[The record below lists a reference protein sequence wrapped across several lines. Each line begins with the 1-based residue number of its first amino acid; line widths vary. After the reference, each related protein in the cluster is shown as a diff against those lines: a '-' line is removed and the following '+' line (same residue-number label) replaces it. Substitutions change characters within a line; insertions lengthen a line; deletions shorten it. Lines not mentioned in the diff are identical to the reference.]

1 MLERIENFFI
11 SWRFPSFMISTLALS
26 WILVMV
32 MAFVPVTDSAWGSFA
47 EDFKVW
53 CFGYDPETGS
63 MQWIYLAMF
72 TINPMMLGIVV
83 LFVWIEPLREVYEN
97 PAITLKYA
105 STAFLLV
112 VSIGASFLLT
122 YEVPS
127 EENFEFRPDE
137 LRIALS
143 PPEFE
148 LINQHNELVSL
159 SDHQGEV
166 VILTSVYASCAD
178 TCPMILDQVKRV
190 LEDLTPKEQE
200 EVVLMAITMQP
211 EKDTPE
217 LLKRVAGFYRLNN
230 FNSHLLTG
238 EPLNVNKVLDLLN
251 VSRFK
256 ETDSGEI
263 NHANLFYIIDRNG
276 KIAYRFTLGEKQ
288 EEWMGQAI
296 RVLIREEKPEEL
308 TEILE

>member
-1 MLERIENFFI
+1 MLERIEYFFT
-11 SWRFPSFMISTLALS
+11 SWRFPSFMICTLGLS
-26 WILVMV
+26 WILVML
-32 MAFVPVTDSAWGSFA
+32 MAFVPVTDSVWGAFA

-72 TINPMMLGIVV
+72 TINPIMLVMVI
-83 LFVWIEPLREVYEN
+83 LFVWIEPLREVYSN

-112 VSIGASFLLT
+112 ASIGASFLLMF
-122 YEVPS
+122 EVPS
-127 EENFEFRPDE
+127 EENLEFQPDV
-137 LRIALS
+137 LRIALT

-148 LINQHNELVSL
+148 LINQYEDLISL
-159 SDHQGEV
+159 SDHHGDV
-166 VILTSVYASCAD
+166 VVLTSIYASCAD

-190 LEDLTPKEQE
+190 LEDLTPKEQK

-211 EKDTPE
+211 ERDTPE

-230 FNSHLLTG
+230 FNSHFLTG
-238 EPLNVNKVLDLLN
+238 EPQNVNKALDLLN

-263 NHANLFYIIDRNG
+263 SHANLFYIIDRNG
-276 KIAYRFTLGEKQ
+276 KIAYRFTIGEKQ

-296 RVLIREEKPEEL
+296 RILIGEEKPEEL
-308 TEILE
+308 TEALE